1 MPSVGVGIIGREVTF
16 DFGGS
21 ALLGVVSKGVNFSN
35 EMGETTDDDSSGW
48 TEFLATPLK
57 KQAEFTISGTLKN
70 LELVAA
76 YFAASNIFAVIITYP
91 DGSVITMNCAM
102 TGAPQLA
109 HESNVVGTYEASFT
123 SSGSITW
130 AAGV

>member
-1 MPSVGVGIIGREVTF
+1 MPSVGVGIIGRDVTF
-16 DFGGS
+16 TFGGGT
-21 ALLGVVSKGVNFSN
+21 LLGTVTKGINFSN
-35 EMGETTDDDSSGW
+35 EMGETTDDASSGW
-48 TEFLATPLK
+48 TEFLAEPLK

-76 YFAASNIFAVIITYP
+76 YFAASNIFAVVVTYP

-109 HESNVVGTYEASFT
+109 HEANAMSTFECSFT

-130 AAGV
+130 VAGV